1 MGIKIVLEDGF
12 SIQKGAGIGQ
22 HTLNLFHQLRE
33 FPEVDN
39 VQLMEKPFLC
49 RIPSASLRRA
59 LYIAWL
65 NSGLQMV
72 LRRKRVDIIH
82 FTNYL
87 IPVLRLSKAKYVVT
101 IHDLTAWR
109 FPETLPRAYVSYIK
123 WAISHAVK
131 TADLICTVSDAVKRE
146 IIELFDIGSERI
158 YTVYNGVAQAL
169 WETPK
174 IRSDEAVAIKEKFGI
189 ESDFLLFVGTL
200 EERKNVITLVKAFDD
215 LRSCKRLQLVLV
227 GRPGYGFPKLS
238 KYLDEHH
245 LKDEVILTGY
255 VSEEDKIALYD
266 LATIFVYPSLYEGFG
281 IPLVEA
287 MVRKVP
293 IVASRIPS
301 TEEVAG
307 DAAIYYGNDAFD
319 HEALAE
325 QILKVLENGTLRQ
338 ELMEKGLKRAKE
350 FSWKKVG
357 QRYVHA
363 YREVLER
370 VT

>member
-1 MGIKIVLEDGF
+1 MGFKIVLEDGF
-12 SIQKGAGIGQ
+12 SIQKGTGIGQ

-39 VQLMEKPFLC
+39 VQLIEKPFLS
-49 RIPSASLRRA
+49 RIPSVTLRRA

-65 NSGLQMV
+65 NSGLQSL
-72 LRRKRVDIIH
+72 LRRRKADIVH

-87 IPVLRLSKAKYVVT
+87 VPALRLSSAKYVVT
-101 IHDLTAWR
+101 IHDLNAWR

-123 WAISHAVK
+123 WATTHAVK
-131 TADLICTVSDAVKRE
+131 TADLIYTVSDAVKKE
-146 IIELFDIGSERI
+146 IAELFDINSERI
-158 YTVYNGVAQAL
+158 RTVYNGIAQAL
-169 WETPK
+169 WKTPRK
-174 IRSDEAVAIKEKFGI
+174 SAGEATAIKEKFGI
-189 ESDFLLFVGTL
+189 KKDFLLFIGTI
-200 EERKNVITLVKAFDD
+200 EERKNVITLVKAFEE
-215 LRSCKRLQLVLV
+215 LRNCKDLQLVLV
-227 GRPGYGFPKLS
+227 GRPGYGFSKLS
-238 KYLDEHH
+238 KYLNEHH
-245 LKDEVILTGY
+245 LRDEVILTGY

-293 IVASRIPS
+293 IVASRISS

-307 DAAIYYGNDAFD
+307 DAAIYYSNDLFD

-338 ELMEKGLKRAKE
+338 ELVKKGLQRTKE
-350 FSWKKVG
+350 FSWERVG
-357 QRYVHA
+357 QRYVQA
-363 YREVLER
+363 YREVLKK